1 MEDQNLQITS
11 QPTTLRRMVEDRLRS
26 AILKGRF
33 QPGQRLVE
41 RELCELTGVSR
52 TSIRE
57 ALRQLEAEGIV
68 DTVSQRGPVVAEIE
82 PEEARQ
88 LYQVRALLEGYAGR
102 EFARN
107 ATDTEISELNEAVG
121 AVRAEMGRENAS
133 ANMLEAKSRFYSVL
147 MCGSRNAFIEKL
159 LTILHNRIMLLRLTT
174 MNQPGRIHE
183 SLAEI
188 EEIRNAI
195 AARDPQRAERACIR
209 HIESAS
215 KVAMNV
221 LQTRGAEGTKS

>member
-1 MEDQNLQITS
+1 MDDQNLQITS
-11 QPTTLRRMVEDRLRS
+11 QPTTLRRMVEDRLRT
-26 AILKGRF
+26 AILRGRF

-41 RELCELTGVSR
+41 RELCELIGVSR

-68 DTVSQRGPVVAEIE
+68 DTVSQRGPVVAVIDL
-82 PEEARQ
+82 EEARQ
-88 LYQVRALLEGYAGR
+88 LYAVRALLEGYAGR

-107 ATDTEISELNEAVG
+107 ATDEEIKELSEAVDALKADIG
-121 AVRAEMGRENAS
+121 KDDFGP
-133 ANMLEAKSRFYSVL
+133 NMLGAKSRFYAVL
-147 MCGSRNAFIEKL
+147 MRGSRNVFIEKL
-159 LTILHNRIMLLRLTT
+159 LTTLHNRIMLLRLTT
-174 MNQPGRIHE
+174 MNQPGRVHE

-195 AARDPQRAERACIR
+195 AARDPERAERACIR

-215 KVAMNV
+215 IVAMRV
-221 LQTRGAEGTKS
+221 LQKQEGRKQG

>member
-1 MEDQNLQITS
+1 MDDQNLQITS
-11 QPTTLRRMVEDRLRS
+11 QPTTLRRMVEDRLRT
-26 AILKGRF
+26 AILRGRF

-41 RELCELTGVSR
+41 RELCELIGVSR

-68 DTVSQRGPVVAEIE
+68 DTVSQRGPVVAVIDM
-82 PEEARQ
+82 EEARQ
-88 LYQVRALLEGYAGR
+88 LYAVRALLEGYAGK

-107 ATDTEISELNEAVG
+107 ATDAEVEELSEAVDAIKADIG
-121 AVRAEMGRENAS
+121 KDDIGP
-133 ANMLEAKSRFYSVL
+133 NMLGAKSRFYAVL
-147 MCGSRNAFIEKL
+147 MRGSRNIFIEKL

-174 MNQPGRIHE
+174 MNQPGRVHE

-188 EEIRNAI
+188 GEIRDAI
-195 AARDPQRAERACIR
+195 AARDPERAERACIR

-215 KVAMNV
+215 IVAMRV
-221 LQTRGAEGTKS
+221 LQKQEEQKHS